1 MVPEPRDTTRRLI
14 CTMDHEASEPLPLK
28 RGSNL
33 NKERGDAAE
42 SEAWREG
49 KTKPDALRGEGNE
62 KRDAEHRGTRQGI
75 MQEEDTEPVREP
87 GKQNEKF
94 CRRRR
99 LCERGARA

>member
-1 MVPEPRDTTRRLI
+1 MVPEPSDTMRRLI
-14 CTMDHEASEPLPLK
+14 GTMDHEASEPLTFK
-28 RGSNL
+28 RGSNG
-33 NKERGDAAE
+33 NKERRDAAE

-62 KRDAEHRGTRQGI
+62 KRDAEQRGTRPGI
-75 MQEEDTEPVREP
+75 MKVEDTVPAREP
-87 GKQNEKF
+87 RKQNEKF